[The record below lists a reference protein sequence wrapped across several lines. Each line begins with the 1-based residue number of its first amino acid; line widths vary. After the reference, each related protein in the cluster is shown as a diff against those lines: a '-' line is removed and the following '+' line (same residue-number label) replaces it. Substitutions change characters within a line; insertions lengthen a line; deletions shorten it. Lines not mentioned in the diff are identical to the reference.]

1 MCHDTEEAYLLCQN
15 NIINNF
21 SMQKVQDKPEIEKS
35 RLIIYCISLHLSVDI
50 NIDQKLYTVNNK
62 MI

>member
-1 MCHDTEEAYLLCQN
+1 
-15 NIINNF
+15 
-21 SMQKVQDKPEIEKS
+21 MQKVQDKPEIEKS
-35 RLIIYCISLHLSVDI
+35 RLIMYCISLHLSVDI